1 MPQMNT
7 EGGWNYAARLQF
19 WKDLQTNNPE
29 AIATMSPTSQQMM
42 QQWLDAL
49 NQQQT
54 QFGEN
59 AQIGKTGVEGVTAQ

>member
-7 EGGWNYAARLQF
+7 EGGWNYAARIQF
-19 WKDLQTNNPE
+19 WQDLQANNPE

-42 QQWLDAL
+42 QQWLEAL